1 MKKEK
6 SGLLLVSLVK
16 YLIRAEIETL
26 WSFLRVLSGFQSPHD
41 AIISF
46 PSPAPNSFH
55 TLRERGLE
63 VVLQNTLVS
72 LAKFYI
78 QGFRYLPQ
86 MTLMPFQLDLSWSIT
101 FPLFL
106 KSDDTV
112 ITFLPHL
119 VACLPRS
126 KDWVWKQRKTLW
138 FVTSGVSGHDLLL
151 QTGVWTRQQKVFVYS
166 SHHGLCKP
174 VNKSDQRL
182 KSHIPLFY
190 ICIYV
195 YKYVCIY
202 IHTDTCA
209 WINCIYI
216 YVCICAHIHTHIH
229 IRVCMCMYTH
239 THIYETH

>member
-6 SGLLLVSLVK
+6 SGLLLVFLVK
-16 YLIRAEIETL
+16 YLIRVEIKTL

-55 TLRERGLE
+55 TLRGRGLE
-63 VVLQNTLVS
+63 VVLQNPLVS

-86 MTLMPFQLDLSWSIT
+86 MTLMPFQIDLSWSIT

-119 VACLPRS
+119 VACLTGLRIESES
-126 KDWVWKQRKTLW
+126 KEKLSDLW
-138 FVTSGVSGHDLLL
+138 LLGYRGMTCYCRQVSGPGNRRSLYILVTMASVSLSTNLIRDL
-151 QTGVWTRQQKVFVYS
+151 
-166 SHHGLCKP
+166 SHTYLYF
-174 VNKSDQRL
+174 
-182 KSHIPLFY
+182 IYAYMY
-190 ICIYV
+190 INMCV
-195 YKYVCIY
+195 
-202 IHTDTCA
+202 
-209 WINCIYI
+209 YI
-216 YVCICAHIHTHIH
+216 YTQIHVH
-229 IRVCMCMYTH
+229 
-239 THIYETH
+239 E